1 MDETERVWS
10 YEYEKDKAITA
21 GQLLLSEPFMF
32 DENFKRTVV
41 LVCEHNEE
49 NGTVGL
55 ILNKPIELRLND
67 LVEDFPLFDTKV
79 FLGGPVGTDTL
90 QFLHSMGDKIEDS
103 LLLSNGLYWG
113 GNFEQMKIMLSTG
126 DIQEDEIKF
135 FLGYSGW
142 SPGQLLQE
150 MKVNS
155 WIISPANKE
164 HIFKTDYNHL
174 WKEVMQGMGGIYST
188 MAGYPENPMLN

>member
-1 MDETERVWS
+1 MDGNEKIWS
-10 YEYEKDKAITA
+10 YEFEKDKTITA

-55 ILNKPIELRLND
+55 ILNKPVNLKLND
-67 LVEDFPLFDTKV
+67 VVEGFPSFNAKV

-90 QFLHSMGDKIEDS
+90 QFVHSLGNKIEDS
-103 LLLSNGLYWG
+103 VQLTTGLYWG
-113 GNFEQMKIMLSTG
+113 GNFEQMKLMLETG
-126 DIQEDEIKF
+126 QIQAEQIRF

-142 SPGQLLQE
+142 GPDQLVQE

-155 WIISPANKE
+155 WIVSPGKSKY
-164 HIFKTDYNHL
+164 IFKADFNHL
-174 WKEVMQGMGGIYST
+174 WKTVMTEMGGIYNT

>member
-1 MDETERVWS
+1 MDENEKIWS
-10 YEYEKDKAITA
+10 YEFEKDKAITA

-41 LVCEHNEE
+41 LVCEHTEE

-55 ILNKPIELRLND
+55 IVNKPINLKLND
-67 LVEDFPLFDTKV
+67 IVEGFPPFNGKV

-90 QFLHSMGDKIEDS
+90 QFLHSLGDKIEDS
-103 LLLSNGLYWG
+103 VELTKGLYWG
-113 GNFEQMKIMLSTG
+113 GNFEQTRLMLTTG
-126 DIQEDEIKF
+126 EVKPDEIRF
-135 FLGYSGW
+135 YLGYSGW
-142 SPGQLLQE
+142 AANQLMQE

-155 WIISPANKE
+155 WIISPAKSK
-164 HIFKTDYNHL
+164 HIFQSDFNKL
-174 WKEVMQGMGGIYST
+174 WKEVMAEMGGIYNT